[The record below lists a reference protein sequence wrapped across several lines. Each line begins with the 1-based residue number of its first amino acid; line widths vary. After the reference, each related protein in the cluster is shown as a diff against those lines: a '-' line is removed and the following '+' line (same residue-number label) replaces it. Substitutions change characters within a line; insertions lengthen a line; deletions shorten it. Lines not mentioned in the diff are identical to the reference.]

1 MALSLW
7 NDDFFE
13 DPFRTMKRMK
23 RDIDKLFGELSAQPK
38 YKKLKSNHW
47 SPSCDVKETD
57 NSYIIH
63 AELPGVQKEDIK
75 VELQDG
81 MLTISGEKKHEKKEE
96 NEKWHMVERSFG
108 KFQRSMAVPEGVTE
122 ENIKASF
129 DNGVLQVEFPKPV
142 KSLPQ
147 KKSIP
152 IASGSQ

>member
-7 NDDFFE
+7 NDDFFLA
-13 DPFRTMKRMK
+13 DPFRTMRRMQ
-23 RDIDKLFGELSAQPK
+23 RDMDNLLADLSTRTEFN
-38 YKKLKSNHW
+38 LW

-75 VELQDG
+75 LELQDG
-81 MLTISGEKKHEKKEE
+81 ILTISGEKKHEKKEE
-96 NEKWHMVERSFG
+96 NEKWHKVERSYG
-108 KFQRSMAVPEGVTE
+108 RFQRCMALPEGITE
-122 ENIKASF
+122 ENIKATF

-142 KSLPQ
+142 KSLPE

>member
-1 MALSLW
+1 MALSIW
-7 NDDFFE
+7 NDDFFFV
-13 DPFRTMKRMK
+13 DPFRTMKRME
-23 RDIDKLFGELSAQPK
+23 RDMDSLFGELSTHSE
-38 YKKLKSNHW
+38 LKNW

-75 VELQDG
+75 LELQDG
-81 MLTISGEKKHEKKEE
+81 ILTISGEKKHEKKEE
-96 NEKWHMVERSFG
+96 NEKWHRVERSYG
-108 KFQRSMAVPEGVTE
+108 SFQRSMAVPEGVTE
-122 ENIKASF
+122 ENIKATF

-142 KSLPQ
+142 KSLPE